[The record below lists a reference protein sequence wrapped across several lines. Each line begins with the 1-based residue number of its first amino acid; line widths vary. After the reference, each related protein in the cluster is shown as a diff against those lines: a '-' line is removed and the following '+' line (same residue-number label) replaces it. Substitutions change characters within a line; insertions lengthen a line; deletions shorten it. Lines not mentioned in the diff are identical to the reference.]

1 MKMGAVVEIG
11 SPEQL
16 YTKPQKIFTANFVG
30 ETNLLEGWVKSVA
43 DGITKIGLRDEAI
56 VEVLNAT
63 FRPGVPVVISI
74 RPEFV
79 FPFTSGLHATI
90 SIITYMGT
98 YWHIQALA
106 DSEDR
111 VDFDVPISDGKL
123 YSVGQEV
130 YLMINKK
137 AAVVYPRPIEGIA
150 EAVKLE

>member
-1 MKMGAVVEIG
+1 M
-11 SPEQL
+11 
-16 YTKPQKIFTANFVG
+16 
-30 ETNLLEGWVKSVA
+30 
-43 DGITKIGLRDEAI
+43 
-56 VEVLNAT
+56 EVLNAT
-63 FRPGVPVVISI
+63 MRPGVPVVISV

-90 SIITYMGT
+90 TIITYMGT
-98 YWHIQALA
+98 YWRIQALA

-111 VDFDVPISDGKL
+111 VDFDVPTSDGKL